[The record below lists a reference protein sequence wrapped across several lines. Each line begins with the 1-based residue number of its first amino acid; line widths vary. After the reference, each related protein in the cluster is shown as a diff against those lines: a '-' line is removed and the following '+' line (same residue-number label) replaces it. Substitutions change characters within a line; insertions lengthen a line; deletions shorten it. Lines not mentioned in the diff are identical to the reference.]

1 MSTGTDRQ
9 ASDDKLSVER
19 GPWSQPWFVASAA
32 FVAVLVALL
41 VILLLVDW
49 FSSDDP
55 DTLDPAQSVPV
66 PGAVAPASASAS
78 VCGLPDT
85 ADSGT
90 ITQPP
95 AANWTL
101 VGTMAVPSSEGIGPG
116 ETWPDQFRRC
126 FARTPEGALFAAANV
141 AGLGS
146 VRSLSY
152 QTTSWYVA
160 EGPGKEAALARA
172 ATPSS
177 GTSRL
182 RGQIAGFRLLNFTG
196 TTATVD
202 LALRM
207 SNGTHISQVFDLVWE
222 DGDWRFQ
229 ITPDGKEL
237 LTPLE
242 QIPDVTGYIPWG
254 GA

>member
-1 MSTGTDRQ
+1 MSTGTDRKV
-9 ASDDKLSVER
+9 SDDKPTVER
-19 GPWSQPWFVASAA
+19 GPWTQPAFIVSAA
-32 FVAVLVALL
+32 IVGILAVLLI
-41 VILLLVDW
+41 ILLIVDA
-49 FSSDDP
+49 FSGEEEAAVVPDDP
-55 DTLDPAQSVPV
+55 AGV
-66 PGAVAPASASAS
+66 PGQVSNASAS

-90 ITQPP
+90 IAQPP

-101 VGTMAVPSSEGIGPG
+101 VGTMAVPASEGIGPG

-141 AGLGS
+141 TGLGS
-146 VRSLSY
+146 VRALSY
-152 QTTSWYVA
+152 QTTSWYAA
-160 EGPGKEAALARA
+160 EGPGKETAVARA
-172 ATPSS
+172 ATPKS

-182 RGQIAGFRLLNFTG
+182 RGQIAGFRLLNYTG

-202 LALRM
+202 LALRF
-207 SNGTHISQVFDLVWE
+207 SNGAYASQIYDLVWQ
-222 DGDWRFQ
+222 DGDWRFR

-242 QIPDVTGYIPWG
+242 QIPDISGYIPWG